1 MNIRKSPVLLAL
13 ASLSLVPFL
22 QVHGD
27 NWPRWRGPLGT
38 GGSPD
43 TGLPT
48 EWSAA
53 SNIAWKAPLRG
64 LGVSSPIVW
73 GDRVFVTYQIG
84 ANPLRPGNHPTL
96 VQNGDPVAA
105 GEIPLGGKRIEGG
118 SDAKI
123 SLVVG
128 AFDRA
133 TGKSAWEY
141 EFAAEGNLPQTHQ
154 KNNLATSSPVT
165 DGERVYAWFGSGQIV
180 ALDMSGK
187 PVWQRHLAQEYGGFN
202 LSWGPSSSPLI
213 YEDRLILICYHSSSA
228 YLLALDKRT
237 GKELWRTE
245 RGDGVISYTT
255 PVVIDGP
262 SGPELIVNNSE
273 GVEGH
278 DPATGERL
286 WFFEES
292 NRFPIPAPIEGD
304 GVAYLSRGY
313 RSGPYMA
320 IRAGGRGD
328 ISKTHVPW
336 RADTGAPYVSSLVYY
351 QGLLYMG
358 NGLGIVTCIDAETG
372 ERVWQERLGGV
383 YTASPV
389 AADGK
394 IYLVS
399 ETGETLVVRAGRSP
413 EVLARNGL
421 GEQVIASPAIAGGQ
435 LFVRTSH
442 HIFAIGPGSH

>member
-1 MNIRKSPVLLAL
+1 MTIRKTPSILAL
-13 ASLSLVPFL
+13 ASLFLVATLPAE
-22 QVHGD
+22 
-27 NWPRWRGPLGT
+27 NWPGWRGPLGT
-38 GGSPD
+38 GGSPE

-48 EWSAA
+48 EWSAGT
-53 SNIAWKAPLRG
+53 SIAWKAPLRG

-73 GDRVFVTYQIG
+73 AGQVFVTYQIG
-84 ANPLRPGNHPTL
+84 ANALRPGRHPSL

-105 GEIPLGGKRIEGG
+105 GEVPLGGKRHDGAP
-118 SDAKI
+118 DTKI
-123 SLVVG
+123 SLFVG

-133 TGKSAWEY
+133 SGKPAWEY
-141 EFAAEGNLPQTHQ
+141 EFAAEGELPETHQ
-154 KNNLATSSPVT
+154 KNNLATSSPAT
-165 DGERVYAWFGSGQIV
+165 DGERVYAWFSNGQIV
-180 ALDMSGK
+180 ALDMTGK
-187 PVWQRHLAQEYGGFN
+187 PVWTRHLGKEYAPFN
-202 LSWGPSSSPLI
+202 VSWGHSSSPLV
-213 YEDRLILICYHSSSA
+213 YEDRLILVCYHNDSS

-245 RGDGVISYTT
+245 RGEGVTSYTT

-262 SGPELIVNNSE
+262 NGPELIVNCSE

-286 WFFEES
+286 WYFEEA

-304 GVAYLSRGY
+304 GVVYLSRGY

-328 ISKTHVPW
+328 ISKTHVTW
-336 RADTGAPYVSSLVYY
+336 HADTGAPYVSSLVYD

-358 NGLGIVTCIDAETG
+358 NGLGIVTCVDAETG
-372 ERVWQERLGGV
+372 ERIWQERLGGV

-389 AADGK
+389 AGGGK

-399 ETGETLVVRAGRSP
+399 ETGDTLVLKAGRSA
-413 EVLARNGL
+413 EVLARNSL
-421 GEQVIASPAIAGGQ
+421 GEQVIASPAISGGQ
-435 LFVRTSH
+435 LFVRTSRH
-442 HIFAIGPGSH
+442 LFAIGKASR

>member
-1 MNIRKSPVLLAL
+1 MNIRKTPIFLAL
-13 ASLSLVPFL
+13 ASLLLVPVL
-22 QVHGD
+22 QSE

-48 EWSAA
+48 EWGAE

-84 ANPLRPGNHPTL
+84 ANALRPGRHPTL
-96 VQNGDPVAA
+96 VQDGDPAAA
-105 GEIPLGGKRIEGG
+105 GEVPLGGQRHEGG

-128 AFDRA
+128 AFDRT
-133 TGKSAWEY
+133 TGKTAWEY
-141 EFAAEGNLPQTHQ
+141 EFVPEGKLPETHQ
-154 KNNLATSSPVT
+154 KNNLATSSPAT
-165 DGERVYAWFGSGQIV
+165 DGERVYAWFGNGQIV
-180 ALDMSGK
+180 ALDMSGQ
-187 PVWQRHLAQEYGGFN
+187 PVWKRCLGQEYGGFN
-202 LSWGPSSSPLI
+202 FSWGHSSSPLV
-213 YEDRLILICYHSSSA
+213 YEDRLILVCYHSSSS

-245 RGDGVISYTT
+245 RGAGVTSYTT

-262 SGPELIVNNSE
+262 NGPELIVNCSE
-273 GVEGH
+273 GVEAH
-278 DPATGERL
+278 DPATGKRL
-286 WFFEES
+286 WYFEES
-292 NRFPIPAPIEGD
+292 NRFPIPAPLQGD
-304 GVAYLSRGY
+304 GVVYLSRGC

-328 ISKTHVPW
+328 ISKTHVAW
-336 RADTGAPYVSSLVYY
+336 HVDTGAPYVSSLVYY

-372 ERVWQERLGGV
+372 QRVWQERLGGV

-389 AADGK
+389 AADSK

-413 EVLARNGL
+413 EVLARNSL

-435 LFVRTSH
+435 LFVRTSRH
-442 HIFAIGPGSH
+442 VFAIGTGSR